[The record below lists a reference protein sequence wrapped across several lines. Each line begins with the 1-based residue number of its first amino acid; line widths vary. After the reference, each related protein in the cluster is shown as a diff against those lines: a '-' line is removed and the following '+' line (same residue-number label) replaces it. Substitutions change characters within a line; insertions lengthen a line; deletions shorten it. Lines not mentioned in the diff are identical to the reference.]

1 VTTPSNPIL
10 GVAFKTDAPTF
21 AKALLS
27 KAGWGHGS
35 VTPYAG
41 HLMFSRV
48 LPGLPGWAF
57 KWSMGP
63 MMRKMAKEWEGGLE
77 RVDFFKWE
85 GGKKKI

>member
-1 VTTPSNPIL
+1 
-10 GVAFKTDAPTF
+10 
-21 AKALLS
+21 
-27 KAGWGHGS
+27 
-35 VTPYAG
+35 
-41 HLMFSRV
+41 MFSRV

-85 GGKKKI
+85 EGKKEV